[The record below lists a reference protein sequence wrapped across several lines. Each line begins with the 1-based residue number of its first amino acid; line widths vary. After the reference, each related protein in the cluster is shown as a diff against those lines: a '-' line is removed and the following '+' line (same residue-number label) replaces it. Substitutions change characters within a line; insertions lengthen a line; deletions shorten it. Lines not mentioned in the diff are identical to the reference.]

1 MTKKTI
7 FLAMAMIALI
17 TLSACGSYYMVK
29 DVTTDKV
36 FYTKDLKRNDGTVI
50 LKDANTGDTVTLQNS
65 EVTEINRE
73 TFKAKTKM
81 Q

>member
-50 LKDANTGDTVTLQNS
+50 LKDANTGDTVTLHNS
-65 EVTEINRE
+65 EVSEINKE
-73 TFKAKTKM
+73 TFKANTKK

>member
-1 MTKKTI
+1 MTRKI
-7 FLAMAMIALI
+7 ILLSVAMIALI

-65 EVTEINRE
+65 EVTEINGE
-73 TFKAKTKM
+73 TFKANTKK